1 MKTISKRF
9 LKGSLAVLLA
19 VVMLF
24 GSCISGFA
32 AVVDNADT
40 SANVDV
46 AETSANFSKFNVI
59 FDNTNSKWSDVY
71 FFVGHGSYSQ
81 PYKMTKISNTGNLY
95 ALTDFSW
102 GNATQFCFATG
113 LSGWGGENSSVSNR
127 TNWCTNSSVINM
139 SGDYSGFFYA
149 RAASGSDGAT
159 TTCTYTSSG
168 YSYFNST
175 QTAKI
180 YSTPYGSSTYT
191 EDTSAGSVAYSTYM
205 LNSNSGTTSST
216 GTNSATAAK
225 TATVKMT
232 ATASSGYTFKGWTTT
247 KGGAPTVTTNP
258 YSYTCTGATTY
269 YACFEKAPTYTATF
283 EDWDGTNLKTESNLA
298 SGATPTPPTNPTREG
313 YTFTGWDPTVGPI
326 NANTTY
332 TAQYSINSY
341 TATFEDWDGTP
352 LKTQT
357 LDYGSTPTAP
367 ANPSRTGYTFT
378 GWSPT
383 VSAITANT
391 TYTAQYSINSYTLNV
406 DEEGAT
412 GTIKLDGATVNSKT
426 VNYNTPV
433 AITVTPPEGHKIS
446 SIGGGGLNV
455 GMQADGASWTGSVN
469 VTENTTITVAYAV
482 SGSCTPVFTHGTA
495 DANLALGATYDNPA
509 EGNSFCKGNKD
520 CSYKSNNEEVATV
533 DANGVVTA
541 HKAGE
546 ATITATCDCDATASY
561 KVIVHNPT
569 FTVGGMNL
577 DVYGNGAQDTA
588 APTITAY
595 APASGVSYS
604 YSTSATGITVG
615 ETNGVVNAYVP
626 DTYTVNVALKYN
638 GAQVATTS
646 FNVSVA
652 TPAFSI
658 NPTAV
663 TLIKGQTMEEPFVTS
678 ADGNPTVTFR
688 SNDTAS
694 VTVAGGKATGVKAG
708 LPVAV
713 FADFEYN
720 NKYIPHASANVTVV
734 EPVIEASENSVDLEF
749 GDGST
754 NASTTVTLTT
764 NASDSEVT
772 PKAVEV
778 ESADTNVAT
787 ATLSGDTITITATGV
802 GSTTITAKFYDAE
815 VEIDVNVT
823 KYDPN
828 VTIYVTDTQD
838 WGKMNI
844 YFWDGNASS
853 THASMIYIGRNEQNQ
868 RVFAYKFDKTKLP
881 GKIIFKQGTGSDD
894 WTNQSDDQT
903 FDIST
908 NNAWYIASC
917 SNNRSTVGR
926 WNCPITLPTVSVNDV
941 SLGIGDTDTVE
952 ATATGADS
960 YSWSIDKS
968 NIATVSNSTTDT
980 ATVTGAGAGDAT
992 LTVRAFIPKPTGW
1005 NSIAYDQSTA
1015 YPYISSAAEATVSVS
1030 DVLYTVN
1037 ATVQT
1042 SVDGTNYDENNTAGG
1057 SVTVNG
1063 KDGVDTEVSHG
1074 KTATLVATAND
1085 GYRFVGWYKNGGQV
1099 GTATAMTTVAITA
1112 DTTYQARFVKTYKVS
1127 FVKDDT
1133 IESITC
1139 NEVNRTESFDTTVDA
1154 NATINFSVT
1163 PAQGNIFSHY
1173 VISGINGPIYDSSYS
1188 ITVDSD
1194 VTITPVTVPAYTASA
1209 QAYTNKVDS
1218 TIGGTATVNGAN
1230 SVELVNGATATFV
1243 ATANPNYY
1251 FAGWYRDSEFTNLVS
1266 TDATY
1271 SENMTSDG
1279 IALHALFV
1287 KNFYLANHSTKEH
1300 LVTFTYD
1307 IATDT
1312 YTSTDTDFVNGFYV
1326 ISDDNE
1332 DIVAPDVV
1340 VSKDNFTGITSIAGH
1355 YATTGYYLNVDT
1367 ENYDSTKPVTYKLE
1381 PSSPAGTYK
1390 LIIELTEATKYD
1402 VYFRDQETDT
1412 LVDSKAERSTVTI
1425 PVYSPVDGQYLAS
1438 ATATPATDLTIGDNE
1453 ITFVMPSEDIYITPT
1468 FLDYRYI
1475 SFTDETGLTIENFK
1489 EAYKQG
1495 EEVNITV
1502 EPASEQVTISDF
1514 KFNDGD
1520 LTATEN
1526 ADGSWSITGRM
1537 PEDKDIEITPI
1548 VEAKFAV
1555 NSQQVSIGNY
1565 GTGVTVFGTVTM
1577 TDENGDTLNEG
1588 AYVEAGT
1595 SVTYTVTNV
1604 SSNYTFVGFYSDYS
1618 CDQAI
1623 KVGSDSTSVTVNADT
1638 IVYALFARKQWMTF
1652 DHEQTGSSYVKE
1664 LVYDPSI
1671 KAYTLTTTLTD
1682 QNSSA
1687 TAINIGAW
1695 FRVTNNTSKWSTA
1708 EGYHS
1713 FNASKFAVNF
1723 NGHGYGATID
1733 WAGNNSNAWKLSTS
1747 AASGQSIKFIL
1758 TPDGNESIDF
1768 SAMTTKEG
1776 ATIYL
1781 SSGALTLPG
1790 TYSAE
1795 SVFTTTGITVSESD
1809 TLNNMES
1816 YKKAD
1821 IAQAQMI
1828 EFKTTLSGDSAA
1840 NYYIDSFIVYD
1851 ILDRTYTIVT
1861 PNTLGNNSYSGTVY
1875 VDSDCYIVPIYFHTD
1890 EYLAANN
1897 MKAVDVYFDATAIAD
1912 TNWGPFVSAYAWG
1925 SNNALYAGSWPGQLM
1940 IPTEDGSSFYTQLEI
1955 PDTSVEGYTSVP
1967 QGLQFMNYLFS
1978 GDNGPLTV
1986 PSKFAA
1992 NFGITLNPIQTYD
2005 YREPITLIEEGYDV
2019 ITFVAKTSEDGY
2031 HGDRGAGQSVTKTVT
2046 NETNAKTAGYVFE
2059 PLVSRDGVTPMDL
2072 TGQSIE
2078 GAVSNT
2084 PEYYVIAKGDILYDP
2099 TSYTYAGDTNFDA
2112 DWAVDWYIFDK
2123 DGNYLAHTLSTAMWH
2138 YADGENDTTSEL
2150 EDALGLADGVL
2161 DGKLVHI
2168 SYEAPNNANH
2178 QLCYDGQWYANI
2190 LDDDVYADVMV
2201 GLVDGDNN
2209 FVIDTVDPTNDADYG
2224 EGWLVAQEEREG
2236 YTVGEKYASLPIS
2249 LDLGAVSLTAAT
2261 KEGYLFVGWYTESN
2275 GKYTKISD
2283 AYDYETYINMNETY
2297 YAMFR
2302 EIGEGQVVIN
2312 HLKYDNPTDT
2322 VIPSHGGMATMTV
2335 EVRDSAGNVLSSGT
2349 PSTDIST
2356 AVFPATEKETY
2367 TITITTTPLM
2377 NGEFFAWY
2385 TDSFDDAGNNTFEEI
2400 GTNGSDVGSTETVTF
2415 TYDFTFEKD
2424 SPTVINLYSDV
2435 TRVTNKADFYYRY
2448 LNRFGEWRT
2457 YTVRD
2462 IELSDDECLGYAGN
2476 EGQAYYPTYLTKY
2489 TYDDG
2494 SNSYGKTPVSG
2505 KTVIN
2510 TENKIQQYAP
2520 NDDVT
2525 EVFDGTVSW
2534 SVESATITPGK
2545 SIITIVADQGN
2556 PDYVITYTIDGKT
2569 DKTSGKYNTLANIEA
2584 PATNAAGDKFL
2595 YWVEIEE
2602 NGEEVIL
2609 TYLQNYRYRIVENKT
2624 IKAVYGT
2631 QEVAK
2636 WTPSI
2641 NSVTYTREYSDTSD
2655 YIYTDYLIAYNSS
2668 EELELNNLDGVE
2680 YGLILARDPSVAFD
2694 GNGDPTFPTFSE
2706 ADFKN
2711 VAQGGNNAQLNGL
2724 NYYYYNLSD
2733 IKTTNLNRLDYYLSY
2748 NNNYTNSKGVKYC
2761 QYCFTAV
2768 AYIIVDGTVYLSAPE
2783 YVNFYDLANEAVRT
2797 N

>member
-1367 ENYDSTKPVTYKLE
+1367 ENYEYNHLANEINLHTGGIGFSTSVLSKVQKDKYRVSFIVSAKMLDDKLDKAFE
-1381 PSSPAGTYK
+1381 LIEEILFTSK
-1390 LIIELTEATKYD
+1390 L
-1402 VYFRDQETDT
+1402 
-1412 LVDSKAERSTVTI
+1412 DSKKRLKEIVAEIKYGLKNELV
-1425 PVYSPVDGQYLAS
+1425 S
-1438 ATATPATDLTIGDNE
+1438 AGH
-1453 ITFVMPSEDIYITPT
+1453 
-1468 FLDYRYI
+1468 
-1475 SFTDETGLTIENFK
+1475 
-1489 EAYKQG
+1489 
-1495 EEVNITV
+1495 
-1502 EPASEQVTISDF
+1502 
-1514 KFNDGD
+1514 
-1520 LTATEN
+1520 LTAANRALSYVSPIGLVKEYLEGIEYYKVLDAIDNDFDAEYDNLLATLKEVLGEILWRN
-1526 ADGSWSITGRM
+1526 GLIVNYTS
-1537 PEDKDIEITPI
+1537 DKDPKTMLEKSVTSLSKKLSTRLAYDK
-1548 VEAKFAV
+1548 EETAKPEV
-1555 NSQQVSIGNY
+1555 
-1565 GTGVTVFGTVTM
+1565 
-1577 TDENGDTLNEG
+1577 LNEG
-1588 AYVEAGT
+1588 FKTASQVQYVATAGNYRDAGLEYTGALGVLSSIFSYDYLWLNVRVKGGAYGSMCAFARSGNSYFTSYRDPNLMETYDIYKSAAKYVAEFDADDRDMTKYVIGAIAKLDSPLTPVAEGNFSFASYLIGLTDEDIQRDRDEVLATNVETIRGLAPYVEAAISGGIICAVGGEAKLEAAKDSFKQVT
-1595 SVTYTVTNV
+1595 SV
-1604 SSNYTFVGFYSDYS
+1604 F
-1618 CDQAI
+1618 
-1623 KVGSDSTSVTVNADT
+1623 
-1638 IVYALFARKQWMTF
+1638 
-1652 DHEQTGSSYVKE
+1652 
-1664 LVYDPSI
+1664 
-1671 KAYTLTTTLTD
+1671 
-1682 QNSSA
+1682 
-1687 TAINIGAW
+1687 
-1695 FRVTNNTSKWSTA
+1695 
-1708 EGYHS
+1708 
-1713 FNASKFAVNF
+1713 
-1723 NGHGYGATID
+1723 
-1733 WAGNNSNAWKLSTS
+1733 
-1747 AASGQSIKFIL
+1747 
-1758 TPDGNESIDF
+1758 
-1768 SAMTTKEG
+1768 
-1776 ATIYL
+1776 
-1781 SSGALTLPG
+1781 
-1790 TYSAE
+1790 
-1795 SVFTTTGITVSESD
+1795 
-1809 TLNNMES
+1809 
-1816 YKKAD
+1816 
-1821 IAQAQMI
+1821 
-1828 EFKTTLSGDSAA
+1828 
-1840 NYYIDSFIVYD
+1840 
-1851 ILDRTYTIVT
+1851 
-1861 PNTLGNNSYSGTVY
+1861 
-1875 VDSDCYIVPIYFHTD
+1875 
-1890 EYLAANN
+1890 
-1897 MKAVDVYFDATAIAD
+1897 
-1912 TNWGPFVSAYAWG
+1912 
-1925 SNNALYAGSWPGQLM
+1925 
-1940 IPTEDGSSFYTQLEI
+1940 
-1955 PDTSVEGYTSVP
+1955 
-1967 QGLQFMNYLFS
+1967 
-1978 GDNGPLTV
+1978 
-1986 PSKFAA
+1986 
-1992 NFGITLNPIQTYD
+1992 
-2005 YREPITLIEEGYDV
+2005 
-2019 ITFVAKTSEDGY
+2019 
-2031 HGDRGAGQSVTKTVT
+2031 
-2046 NETNAKTAGYVFE
+2046 
-2059 PLVSRDGVTPMDL
+2059 
-2072 TGQSIE
+2072 
-2078 GAVSNT
+2078 
-2084 PEYYVIAKGDILYDP
+2084 
-2099 TSYTYAGDTNFDA
+2099 
-2112 DWAVDWYIFDK
+2112 
-2123 DGNYLAHTLSTAMWH
+2123 
-2138 YADGENDTTSEL
+2138 
-2150 EDALGLADGVL
+2150 
-2161 DGKLVHI
+2161 
-2168 SYEAPNNANH
+2168 
-2178 QLCYDGQWYANI
+2178 
-2190 LDDDVYADVMV
+2190 
-2201 GLVDGDNN
+2201 
-2209 FVIDTVDPTNDADYG
+2209 
-2224 EGWLVAQEEREG
+2224 
-2236 YTVGEKYASLPIS
+2236 
-2249 LDLGAVSLTAAT
+2249 
-2261 KEGYLFVGWYTESN
+2261 
-2275 GKYTKISD
+2275 
-2283 AYDYETYINMNETY
+2283 
-2297 YAMFR
+2297 
-2302 EIGEGQVVIN
+2302 
-2312 HLKYDNPTDT
+2312 
-2322 VIPSHGGMATMTV
+2322 
-2335 EVRDSAGNVLSSGT
+2335 
-2349 PSTDIST
+2349 
-2356 AVFPATEKETY
+2356 
-2367 TITITTTPLM
+2367 
-2377 NGEFFAWY
+2377 
-2385 TDSFDDAGNNTFEEI
+2385 
-2400 GTNGSDVGSTETVTF
+2400 
-2415 TYDFTFEKD
+2415 
-2424 SPTVINLYSDV
+2424 
-2435 TRVTNKADFYYRY
+2435 
-2448 LNRFGEWRT
+2448 
-2457 YTVRD
+2457 
-2462 IELSDDECLGYAGN
+2462 
-2476 EGQAYYPTYLTKY
+2476 
-2489 TYDDG
+2489 
-2494 SNSYGKTPVSG
+2494 
-2505 KTVIN
+2505 
-2510 TENKIQQYAP
+2510 
-2520 NDDVT
+2520 
-2525 EVFDGTVSW
+2525 
-2534 SVESATITPGK
+2534 
-2545 SIITIVADQGN
+2545 
-2556 PDYVITYTIDGKT
+2556 
-2569 DKTSGKYNTLANIEA
+2569 
-2584 PATNAAGDKFL
+2584 
-2595 YWVEIEE
+2595 
-2602 NGEEVIL
+2602 
-2609 TYLQNYRYRIVENKT
+2609 
-2624 IKAVYGT
+2624 
-2631 QEVAK
+2631 
-2636 WTPSI
+2636 
-2641 NSVTYTREYSDTSD
+2641 
-2655 YIYTDYLIAYNSS
+2655 
-2668 EELELNNLDGVE
+2668 
-2680 YGLILARDPSVAFD
+2680 
-2694 GNGDPTFPTFSE
+2694 
-2706 ADFKN
+2706 
-2711 VAQGGNNAQLNGL
+2711 
-2724 NYYYYNLSD
+2724 
-2733 IKTTNLNRLDYYLSY
+2733 
-2748 NNNYTNSKGVKYC
+2748 
-2761 QYCFTAV
+2761 
-2768 AYIIVDGTVYLSAPE
+2768 
-2783 YVNFYDLANEAVRT
+2783 
-2797 N
+2797 